1 MQFTTVYVKAPF
13 PYIVCVR
20 GMENLVDHWFGLIF
34 RVHAD
39 KNTDAD
45 FFNLYENA
53 IQSRLVIHGL
63 HPWDLHPWALH
74 PWALCLLLLQHLS
87 ATVNSV

>member
-13 PYIVCVR
+13 PYICVR
-20 GMENLVDHWFGLIF
+20 GMGNLVDHWFGLIF
-34 RVHAD
+34 RVNAD

-45 FFNLYENA
+45 FYNPYENA

-63 HPWDLHPWALH
+63 HPWDLHSRALQG
-74 PWALCLLLLQHLS
+74 LCAFFFHSISPPL
-87 ATVNSV
+87 